1 LLEGTPF
8 NITINTLTSKNIPAV
23 LNIPLMNN
31 IKEDNKALPYE
42 GEQISDV
49 PVRLAENN
57 EYIAD
62 DEDSTFKYTETPNY
76 SFLQR
81 VLLKDDVDKERF
93 VAYNT
98 YRAPRSWKSTTNS
111 SFFGKYIRSA
121 HFIKSGD
128 GSKKAIWK
136 IAIPAGGSYEV
147 YTYLARIRGGGQ
159 RGGGGGGG
167 QRGGGGGAP
176 GGGGGGGG
184 GGPQGMGRGQ
194 ETTGE
199 YTYTIYHNNEKEQ
212 VTVNLQTADEGW
224 NNLGTYFFTGD
235 TVKIELSNKSES
247 QVVVADA
254 VKLVKQ

>member
-1 LLEGTPF
+1 
-8 NITINTLTSKNIPAV
+8 
-23 LNIPLMNN
+23 MNN
-31 IKEDNKALPYE
+31 IKEDNKAIPYE

-57 EYIAD
+57 EYISD
-62 DEDSTFKYTETPNY
+62 DEDPTFRFTETPNY
-76 SFLQR
+76 SLLQR
-81 VLLKDDVDKERF
+81 VLLTDDVDKERF

-111 SFFGKYIRSA
+111 SFFGRYIRSA

-128 GSKKAIWK
+128 GSKKATWK

-159 RGGGGGGG
+159 RGGGGGGP
-167 QRGGGGGAP
+167 QRQGGGGGGQGGGGQGGGGQ
-176 GGGGGGGG
+176 GGGGGGGQG
-184 GGPQGMGRGQ
+184 GGGQGHGN

-199 YTYTIYHNNEKEQ
+199 YIYTIYHNNEKEQ
-212 VTVNLQTADEGW
+212 MTVNLQTADEGW
-224 NNLGTYFFTGD
+224 NNLGTYYFTGD
-235 TVKIELSNKSES
+235 TVKIELSNKSEA

-254 VKLVKQ
+254 IKLVKQ